1 VDAFD
6 SDVLVYAAQGE
17 ARGITVRRL
26 FEQPLPVGTGSV
38 LLLPELLPNP
48 ARHGKVEEL
57 YALQWFLAR
66 LELLPV
72 DLSAA
77 RLSALFAQQYKLR
90 AADAAH
96 LACAVN
102 AGADRFITN
111 NRKGFSKDITE
122 IHVTYPED
130 LG

>member
-17 ARGITVRRL
+17 ARGINVRRL
-26 FEQPLPVGTGSV
+26 FEVPLPVGMGSV
-38 LLLPELLPNP
+38 LLLPELLPNS
-48 ARHGKVEEL
+48 ARHGRVAEL
-57 YALQWFLAR
+57 NRLQWFLAR

-77 RLSALFAQQYKLR
+77 RLSAVFAQRYKLR
-90 AADAAH
+90 AAAAAH
-96 LACAVN
+96 LASAVH

-111 NRKGFSKDITE
+111 NRKDFSKDITE
-122 IHVTYPED
+122 IDVTYPED